1 MRREP
6 GSSRPQGEIRDV
18 LASSSCVISQI
29 CEYEMTLPCGE
40 TQNRLKFKLDKSF
53 QQRRERERR
62 EISAGCWLSLAGQLW
77 LTRRTGDKKYS
88 YQASPPPSLPPS
100 PPADSLTNTRQISFI
115 RGRFSQGA
123 VSSDMLEPAPPP
135 PPQT

>member
-53 QQRRERERR
+53 QQRREREARD
-62 EISAGCWLSLAGQLW
+62 ISRLLALISW
-77 LTRRTGDKKYS
+77 
-88 YQASPPPSLPPS
+88 
-100 PPADSLTNTRQISFI
+100 PALAHTPDWR
-115 RGRFSQGA
+115 
-123 VSSDMLEPAPPP
+123 
-135 PPQT
+135 